1 MSEVYSNTESLVG
14 VLYQNYKQFLA
25 SVSERKL
32 FDRIAMDFHNQPFE
46 NILAKMK
53 GQSIRQ
59 NG

>member
-1 MSEVYSNTESLVG
+1 MIISWSTLSELQAIPCIS
-14 VLYQNYKQFLA
+14 F
-25 SVSERKL
+25 RKKT

-53 GQSIRQ
+53 GQSIQQ